1 MNCENRV
8 FLVICCIFLGKF
20 NLSFS
25 ITFFIITVCAHNQHT
40 VSVNIKDEER
50 GATQIKIIFDNCSNP
65 KFINFIQNESLLLR
79 NILKFS
85 PYPSVLFM
93 LHIFLLKTFFAYEK
107 IYYEPEM
114 GDCTPDICDRVCFQA
129 VTEPCFVEALLI
141 LGKRIY

>member
-1 MNCENRV
+1 MHIKILEL
-8 FLVICCIFLGKF
+8 FHLQWKYLQQKKF

-40 VSVNIKDEER
+40 VRVNIKDEER
-50 GATQIKIIFDNCSNP
+50 GATQIKIIFDNCSNA

-79 NILKFS
+79 TILKFS

-93 LHIFLLKTFFAYEK
+93 LHIILLKTFFAYEK

-114 GDCTPDICDRVCFQA
+114 GDCTPDIRDRVCFQA
-129 VTEPCFVEALLI
+129 VTE
-141 LGKRIY
+141 